1 MKTTKK
7 GFTLIELIVV
17 IAIIGVLA
25 AILVPAMLGY
35 VKKSKISAADSAS
48 SSLAK
53 AGSSMMMDME
63 NKENANISGK
73 FWLTDD
79 QIGAAENTD
88 PDACK
93 LDDDQLA
100 KVPEYIENYFSDIK
114 KCKDAGIYFVD
125 GTAVGAYVCTDGTYF
140 GTYPGGLITASDY
153 KVTTK
158 KSDRPDAAEAQ
169 SRVEKKVSPSD
180 DKKTEQ

>member
-35 VKKSKISAADSAS
+35 VKKSKISSADSAS

-53 AGSSMMMDME
+53 AGSSMMMDLE

-79 QIGAAENTD
+79 QIGAADEENTD

-93 LDDDQLA
+93 LTDKQME

-114 KCKDAGIYFVD
+114 KCEHAGIYFVD
-125 GTAVGAYVCTDGTYF
+125 GTAVGAYVCTDGTYY

-153 KVTTK
+153 KITNR
-158 KSDRPDAAEAQ
+158 SNRPDASEAQ
-169 SRVEKKVSPSD
+169 SRVEDKVNQS
-180 DKKTEQ
+180 

>member
-35 VKKSKISAADSAS
+35 VKKSKISSADSAS

-63 NKENANISGK
+63 NKENANISGQY
-73 FWLTDD
+73 WLTDD
-79 QIGAAENTD
+79 DIGAEGED
-88 PDACK
+88 DASCK
-93 LDDDQLA
+93 LTPDQLT

-114 KCKDAGIYFVD
+114 KCEEAGIYFVD

-153 KVTTK
+153 KIGK
-158 KSDRPDAAEAQ
+158 KGARPDADEAQ
-169 SRVEKKVSPSD
+169 SRVEKKVAQS
-180 DKKTEQ
+180 

>member
-35 VKKSKISAADSAS
+35 VKKSKISSADSAS

-53 AGSSMMMDME
+53 AGSSMMMDLE

-79 QIGAAENTD
+79 EIGAADEGENKD

-93 LDDDQLA
+93 LTQAQKD
-100 KVPEYIENYFSDIK
+100 KIPEYIENYFSDIK

-153 KVTTK
+153 KVTNR
-158 KSDRPDAAEAQ
+158 DNRPDAAEAQ
-169 SRVEKKVSPSD
+169 KRVVKKVNQS
-180 DKKTEQ
+180 

>member
-35 VKKSKISAADSAS
+35 VKKSKISSADSAS

-53 AGSSMMMDME
+53 AGSSMMMDLE
-63 NKENANISGK
+63 NKDNANIAGT
-73 FWLTDD
+73 FWVQDGDL
-79 QIGAAENTD
+79 GAAITGSNLD
-88 PDACK
+88 SDAI
-93 LDDDQLA
+93 A
-100 KVPEYIENYFSDIK
+100 KIPEYIENYFSDIK
-114 KCKDAGIYFVD
+114 KCKHAGVYFVD
-125 GTAVGAYVCTDGTYF
+125 GTAVGAYVCTDGTYY

-153 KVTTK
+153 KIGASNK
-158 KSDRPDAAEAQ
+158 PDADEAV
-169 SRVEKKVSPSD
+169 SRIEKKVSQ
-180 DKKTEQ
+180 T

>member
-35 VKKSKISAADSAS
+35 VKKSKISSADSAS

-53 AGSSMMMDME
+53 AGSSMMMDLE
-63 NKENANISGK
+63 NKDNADISGSYWIDGK
-73 FWLTDD
+73 S
-79 QIGAAENTD
+79 IGAKDADFGTD
-88 PDACK
+88 CK
-93 LDDDQLA
+93 FRTDTA
-100 KVPEYIENYFSDIK
+100 ITTKVSEYVKNYFSDIS
-114 KCKDAGIYFVD
+114 KCKHAGIYFVD
-125 GTAVGAYVCTDGTYF
+125 GTAVGAYVCTDGTYY

-153 KVTTK
+153 KIG
-158 KSDRPDAAEAQ
+158 KSDKPTTAKAKELVQNKVKQ
-169 SRVEKKVSPSD
+169 S
-180 DKKTEQ
+180 

>member
-35 VKKSKISAADSAS
+35 VKKSKISSADSAS

-63 NKENANISGK
+63 NKENANISGQY
-73 FWLTDD
+73 WLTDKE
-79 QIGAAENTD
+79 IGAADEEEGTG
-88 PDACK
+88 CK
-93 LDDDQLA
+93 LTNDQKA
-100 KVPEYIENYFSDIK
+100 RVPEYIENYFSDIK
-114 KCKDAGIYFVD
+114 KCEHAGIYFVD
-125 GTAVGAYVCTDGTYF
+125 GTAVGAYVCTDGTYY

-153 KVTTK
+153 KIGK
-158 KSDRPDAAEAQ
+158 KGERPDASEAQ
-169 SRVEKKVSPSD
+169 SRVEMKIAQS
-180 DKKTEQ
+180 

>member
-35 VKKSKISAADSAS
+35 VKKSKISSADSAS

-53 AGSSMMMDME
+53 AGSSMMMDLE
-63 NKENANISGK
+63 NKDNQDISGTY
-73 FWLTDD
+73 WIDGTD
-79 QIGAAENTD
+79 IGAKGAD
-88 PDACK
+88 YGQGCK
-93 LDDDQLA
+93 LDNDGKKNVADYV
-100 KVPEYIENYFSDIK
+100 KNYFSDIS
-114 KCKDAGIYFVD
+114 KCKHAGIYFVD
-125 GTAVGAYVCTDGTYF
+125 GTAVGAYVCTDGTYY

-153 KVTTK
+153 KIGKDDKPTSASTK
-158 KSDRPDAAEAQ
+158 TL
-169 SRVEKKVSPSD
+169 VENKVS
-180 DKKTEQ
+180 DKKEAKKD